1 MKSQPWPL
9 PAAAQPAK
17 KVCCGRKW
25 TGASSHARSD
35 ARWRRYAFG
44 QRAKRRRMRRLA
56 KWTVWIASP
65 SGSACL
71 SREMMYAK
79 AERKRWSG
87 WRTNANL
94 KSGPTP
100 PSLLSSASHSPR
112 LECCVCLRTPKSVAS
127 TEVPPALG
135 TCTYA
140 HALARKSAAQ
150 SSWRLPFIDGDAEF
164 HVASSHASAAAPRQL
179 EDRARAR
186 EARLARG
193 AAAARAARVRGE
205 AAVGLDEEAVDHVD
219 RAALAERARQAR

>member
-25 TGASSHARSD
+25 TGASSQARSD

-56 KWTVWIASP
+56 KWTVWMGSP

-71 SREMMYAK
+71 SRERMYAK

-100 PSLLSSASHSPR
+100 PSSRSFHSPR
-112 LECCVCLRTPKSVAS
+112 LECCVCLRTPNRVAS

-150 SSWRLPFIDGDAEF
+150 SPWRLPFIDGDA
-164 HVASSHASAAAPRQL
+164 ALRQL

-186 EARLARG
+186 ETRLARG
-193 AAAARAARVRGE
+193 AAAQAARV
-205 AAVGLDEEAVDHVD
+205 
-219 RAALAERARQAR
+219 